1 MWKYDWLSR
10 NEVDFLVLLNY
21 FKNLN
26 IQIASINEPVGMENT
41 PYNEFI
47 VGIFGLVSALY
58 RKELNAR
65 TRMGVLV
72 RLQNGFYKGF
82 HAPYGYDY
90 NPDAGS
96 SDHTSISSNTIKI

>member
-1 MWKYDWLSR
+1 MSR
-10 NEVDFLVLLNY
+10 NEVDFPVLLSF

-26 IQIASINEPVGMENT
+26 IQIESTNEPIGMENT

-58 RKELNAR
+58 RKELIAR
-65 TRMGVLV
+65 TRMDVWV
-72 RLQNGFYKGF
+72 RLQNGFYKGS

-90 NPDAGS
+90 NPDAGL
-96 SDHTSISSNTIKI
+96 SDHTSFSSNTTKI